1 MADVRRVFL
10 WISAVSA
17 SLVTVAVVLQVYF
30 IAAWIFA
37 EGAALDAHRGVGF
50 GIWILTKVVGI
61 AGIVAYWRV
70 WGSLAV
76 SVALAVLT
84 EIQIFL
90 VGSVDNQS
98 ENVSGWIHGLHG
110 GGAVLVFALAA
121 FIAHR
126 DFTALRGGGRAIRA
140 ATSD

>member
-1 MADVRRVFL
+1 VRRVFL

-17 SLVTVAVVLQVYF
+17 SLVVVAVVLQVYF

-37 EGAALDAHRGVGF
+37 AGGALDAHRAVGFF
-50 GIWILTKVVGI
+50 GIWILTKVVAV

-70 WGSLAV
+70 WSPLAV
-76 SVALAVLT
+76 SVGLAVLT

-90 VGSVDNQS
+90 VGSVDDQS

-121 FIAHR
+121 YIAYR
-126 DFTALRGGGRAIRA
+126 DFNALRGDGHAMRA
-140 ATSD
+140 ATIA